1 MNDLVLM
8 FHMLSLIADAY
19 EDLKGC
25 IVTMPSGRKFLPGES
40 VNDFL
45 VILDDALSL
54 QSEISDETADACRS
68 LPTPDLSKLN

>member
-8 FHMLSLIADAY
+8 FHMLSLIAEAY
-19 EDLKGC
+19 EDLKGR

-54 QSEISDETADACRS
+54 QSEISEETATACRNI
-68 LPTPDLSKLN
+68 PAPDLKNLN